1 MIAHIP
7 DARDLNRFPLRLFK
21 PLFAT
26 LAPPEPAG
34 LAGKYEAAFT
44 GPGWLRRSAAPA
56 LALGGLRGWW
66 GKDFTPGGGTN
77 LVLREDTFA
86 ARLPLQRQP
95 GSLRHRRQ
103 AGGHRALRCG
113 MPLPLDA
120 HLRRA
125 APDRGGAAA
134 GHDTRSNSRAAPAGV
149 PLPAGTAAEWQW
161 IMTPW

>member
-26 LAPPEPAG
+26 LSPPDPAG

-66 GKDFTPGGGTN
+66 GKDFTSGGGAN
-77 LVLREDTFA
+77 LVLREDTLVHVLPFRASQDASAIDGKPAVIVRYA
-86 ARLPLQRQP
+86 AGCPFPWTHICDELRQIEAGRLLGMTRLELPGLRELALPFLLEQRQN
-95 GSLRHRRQ
+95 GN
-103 AGGHRALRCG
+103 G
-113 MPLPLDA
+113 
-120 HLRRA
+120 
-125 APDRGGAAA
+125 
-134 GHDTRSNSRAAPAGV
+134 
-149 PLPAGTAAEWQW
+149 
-161 IMTPW
+161 